1 MNKVENGLSPV
12 VFSEIFSIRHQKR
25 LNLRQNL
32 DFAVPSIKSFSHGFE
47 SLLYLGPKIWES
59 IPSNVREK
67 HFLRKVKDGENLI
80 DPSVDCAKSV
90 YNMLDIYSLHI
101 YVIIYCLPYHVFPIF
116 KNILYIEHAA

>member
-1 MNKVENGLSPV
+1 MILVLYIKETRLLAIEMNKVENGRSPV

-59 IPSNVREK
+59 IPSSVREK
-67 HFLRKVKDGENLI
+67 DSLKKFKDEI
-80 DPSVDCAKSV
+80 KQ
-90 YNMLDIYSLHI
+90 
-101 YVIIYCLPYHVFPIF
+101 
-116 KNILYIEHAA
+116 